1 MEMQEI
7 LRMIMHRPTWV
18 EIDLNALRHNLSAL
32 KKRVG
37 PQIKILGIVKADAYG
52 HGDYEVSRVLLNNGV
67 EMLGIAIVEEGIQ
80 LREKGIKTP
89 LLILGGIFE
98 EQIDTV
104 IQYGL
109 TPTVYDLKLA
119 EVLSKRA
126 YYFNT
131 IMKVHVYVD
140 TGMGSIGVKY
150 DKAIEFIK
158 VVKNLK
164 NFHIEG
170 IYTHCSSS
178 DEKDSA
184 FTNLQIKRFRDILTA
199 LDSMNACIPLRHM
212 ANSGAILGYPEAYFT
227 MVRPGLSLYGLYPS
241 EDVSRDIGIRPVMS
255 FKTRIIHIKEMDTG
269 DVVGYGRGYNIT
281 KPTRVAT
288 LPLGY
293 DDGYSRLLSN
303 QGEVLIRDKKASI
316 VGRVCM
322 DQCFVDVTNIK
333 DVSVG
338 DEVVLYG
345 SQGQET
351 IPIESIAKQLDT
363 IPYEVTCSISKRVP
377 RIYTNKE
384 DYLIQRYLTQ
394 S

>member
-1 MEMQEI
+1 
-7 LRMIMHRPTWV
+7 MHRPTWV

-37 PQIKILGIVKADAYG
+37 PQTKILGIVKADAYG
-52 HGDYEVSRVLLNNGV
+52 HGDYEISRVLLNNGV
-67 EMLGIAIVEEGIQ
+67 EMLGIAILEEGIQ
-80 LREKGIKTP
+80 LRDKGIKAP
-89 LLILGGIFE
+89 LLLLGGIFE

-109 TPTVYDLKLA
+109 TPTIYDLKLA

-140 TGMGSIGVKY
+140 TGMGSIGVKH
-150 DKAIEFIK
+150 DKAVEFVK
-158 VVKNLK
+158 FAKNLK
-164 NFHIEG
+164 NLLIEG

-184 FTNLQIKRFRDILTA
+184 FTNLQIKRFRDVLDA
-199 LDSMNACIPLRHM
+199 LDASKACIPLRHM

-241 EDVSRDIGIRPVMS
+241 ADVSRDIGIRPVMS
-255 FKTRIIHIKEMDTG
+255 FKTRIIHIKDMESG
-269 DVVGYGRGYNIT
+269 DVVGYDRAYRIT

-288 LPLGY
+288 LPMGY
-293 DDGYSRLLSN
+293 ADGYNRLLSN
-303 QGEVLIRDKKASI
+303 QGEVIIRSKKASI
-316 VGRVCM
+316 IGRVCM

-345 SQGQET
+345 RQAQES
-351 IPIESIAKQLDT
+351 IPIESIAKQLNT

-377 RIYTNKE
+377 RIYINKE
-384 DYLIQRYLTQ
+384 D
-394 S
+394 

>member
-1 MEMQEI
+1 
-7 LRMIMHRPTWV
+7 MHRPTWV
-18 EIDLNALRHNLSAL
+18 EIDLNALRHNLLAI
-32 KKRVG
+32 KKWVE

-52 HGDYEVSRVLLNNGV
+52 HGDFEVSRVLLNNGV
-67 EMLGIAIVEEGIQ
+67 EMLGIAILEEGIQ
-80 LREKGIKTP
+80 LRDKGIKVP
-89 LLILGGIFE
+89 LLLLGGIFE

-140 TGMGSIGVKY
+140 TGMGSIGVKH
-150 DKAIEFIK
+150 DKAVEF
-158 VVKNLK
+158 VKFARNLK
-164 NFHIEG
+164 NLLIEG

-184 FTNLQIKRFRDILTA
+184 FTNLQIKRFRDVLAA
-199 LDSMNACIPLRHM
+199 LDSMNARIPLRHM

-227 MVRPGLSLYGLYPS
+227 MVRPGLSLYGLYSS

-255 FKTRIIHIKEMDTG
+255 FKTRIIHIKDMESG
-269 DVVGYGRGYNIT
+269 DVVGYGRTYRIT

-293 DDGYSRLLSN
+293 DDGYNRLLSN
-303 QGEVLIRDKKASI
+303 QGEVIIRSKKASI
-316 VGRVCM
+316 IGRVCM

-333 DVSVG
+333 EVSVG

-345 SQGQET
+345 NQGQEI
-351 IPIESIAKQLDT
+351 IPIESIAKQLNT

-384 DYLIQRYLTQ
+384 D
-394 S
+394 

>member
-1 MEMQEI
+1 M
-7 LRMIMHRPTWV
+7 LRKDMHRPTWV
-18 EIDLNALRHNLSAL
+18 EIDLNALRHNLLAIR
-32 KKRVG
+32 KWVG

-67 EMLGIAIVEEGIQ
+67 EMLGIAILEEGIQ
-80 LREKGIKTP
+80 LRDKGIKAP
-89 LLILGGIFE
+89 LLLLGGIFE

-109 TPTVYDLKLA
+109 TPTIYDLKLA

-140 TGMGSIGVKY
+140 TGMGSIGVKH
-150 DKAIEFIK
+150 DKAVEFVK
-158 VVKNLK
+158 FAKNLK
-164 NFHIEG
+164 NLLIEG

-184 FTNLQIKRFRDILTA
+184 FTNLQIKRFRDVLDA
-199 LDSMNACIPLRHM
+199 LDASKACIPLRHM

-241 EDVSRDIGIRPVMS
+241 ADVSRDIGIRPVMS
-255 FKTRIIHIKEMDTG
+255 FKTRIIHIKDMESG
-269 DVVGYGRGYNIT
+269 DVVGYDRAYRIT

-288 LPLGY
+288 LPMGY
-293 DDGYSRLLSN
+293 ADGYNRLLSN
-303 QGEVLIRDKKASI
+303 QGEVIIRSKKASI
-316 VGRVCM
+316 IGRVCM

-345 SQGQET
+345 RQAQES
-351 IPIESIAKQLDT
+351 IPIESIAKQLNT

-384 DYLIQRYLTQ
+384 D
-394 S
+394 

>member
-1 MEMQEI
+1 
-7 LRMIMHRPTWV
+7 MHRPTWV
-18 EIDLNALRHNLSAL
+18 EIDLNALRHNLFAI
-32 KKRVG
+32 KKWVG

-52 HGDYEVSRVLLNNGV
+52 HGDYEVSRVLLSNGV

-104 IQYGL
+104 IQYDL

-119 EVLSKRA
+119 DVLSKRA
-126 YYFNT
+126 YHFNKV
-131 IMKVHVYVD
+131 IKVHVYVD
-140 TGMGSIGVKY
+140 TGMGSIGVKHN
-150 DKAIEFIK
+150 KAVEFIK
-158 VVKNLK
+158 SLKDMKNL
-164 NFHIEG
+164 FIEG

-178 DEKDSA
+178 DENDSS
-184 FTNLQIKRFRDILTA
+184 FTNLQIKRFRAILDA
-199 LDSMNACIPLRHM
+199 LDTIKARIPLRHM
-212 ANSGAILGYPEAYFT
+212 ANSGAIIGYPEAYFT

-241 EDVSRDIGIRPVMS
+241 EDVSRDIGLKPVMS

-269 DVVGYGRGYNIT
+269 DVVGYGRGYSII
-281 KPTRVAT
+281 KPTRVAI
-288 LPLGY
+288 LPVGY
-293 DDGYSRLLSN
+293 ADGYNRLLSN
-303 QGEVLIRDKKASI
+303 QGKVIIR
-316 VGRVCM
+316 GRKSPIIGLVCM
-322 DQCFVDVTNIK
+322 DQCFVDVTHIK

-338 DEVVLYG
+338 GEVVLYG
-345 SQGQET
+345 SQGEET

-384 DYLIQRYLTQ
+384 D
-394 S
+394 

>member
-1 MEMQEI
+1 MEIPYFPRQA
-7 LRMIMHRPTWV
+7 MHRPTWV
-18 EIDLNALRHNLSAL
+18 EIDLNALRHNLLAI

-52 HGDYEVSRVLLNNGV
+52 HGDYEVSRVLLNNSA
-67 EMLGIAIVEEGIQ
+67 EMLGIAILEEGIQ
-80 LREKGIKTP
+80 LRDKGIKAP
-89 LLILGGIFE
+89 LLLLGGIFE

-140 TGMGSIGVKY
+140 TGMGSIGVKH
-150 DKAIEFIK
+150 DKAVEFVK
-158 VVKNLK
+158 FAKNLK
-164 NFHIEG
+164 NLLIDG

-178 DEKDSA
+178 DEKDLA
-184 FTNLQIKRFRDILTA
+184 FTNLQIKRFRDVLDA
-199 LDSMNACIPLRHM
+199 LDASKACIPLRHM
-212 ANSGAILGYPEAYFT
+212 ANSGAILGYPEAYFN

-241 EDVSRDIGIRPVMS
+241 EDISRDIGIRPVMS
-255 FKTRIIHIKEMDTG
+255 FKTRIIHIKNMESG
-269 DVVGYGRGYNIT
+269 DVVGYGRTYRIT

-293 DDGYSRLLSN
+293 DDGYNRLLSN
-303 QGEVLIRDKKASI
+303 QGEVLIRGKKASI
-316 VGRVCM
+316 IGRVCM

-345 SQGQET
+345 SQAQES
-351 IPIESIAKQLDT
+351 IPIESIAKQLNT

-384 DYLIQRYLTQ
+384 D
-394 S
+394 

>member
-1 MEMQEI
+1 
-7 LRMIMHRPTWV
+7 MHRPTWV
-18 EIDLNALRHNLSAL
+18 EIDLNALRHNLLAI

-52 HGDYEVSRVLLNNGV
+52 HGDYEVSRVLLDNGV
-67 EMLGIAIVEEGIQ
+67 EMLGIAILEEGIQ
-80 LREKGIKTP
+80 LRDKGIKAP
-89 LLILGGIFE
+89 LLLLGGIFE

-131 IMKVHVYVD
+131 TTKVHVYVD

-164 NFHIEG
+164 NLLIDG

-184 FTNLQIKRFRDILTA
+184 FTNLQIKRFRDVLTA
-199 LDSMNACIPLRHM
+199 LDSMNARIPLRHM

-255 FKTRIIHIKEMDTG
+255 FKTRVIHFKEMDTG
-269 DVVGYGRGYNIT
+269 DVVGYGRGYSII

-293 DDGYSRLLSN
+293 DDGYNRLLSN
-303 QGEVLIRDKKASI
+303 QGEVLIRGKKAFVI
-316 VGRVCM
+316 GRVCM

-345 SQGQET
+345 RQGQET
-351 IPIESIAKQLDT
+351 IPIESIAKQLNT

-384 DYLIQRYLTQ
+384 D
-394 S
+394 

>member
-1 MEMQEI
+1 
-7 LRMIMHRPTWV
+7 MHRPTWV
-18 EIDLNALRHNLSAL
+18 EIDLNALRHNLFAI
-32 KKRVG
+32 KKWVG

-52 HGDYEVSRVLLNNGV
+52 HGDYEVSRVLLSNGV

-104 IQYGL
+104 IQYDL

-119 EVLSKRA
+119 DVLSKMA
-126 YYFNT
+126 YHFNKV
-131 IMKVHVYVD
+131 IKVHVYVD
-140 TGMGSIGVKY
+140 TGMGSIGVKHN
-150 DKAIEFIK
+150 KAVEFIK
-158 VVKNLK
+158 SLKDMKNL
-164 NFHIEG
+164 FIEG

-178 DEKDSA
+178 DESDSS
-184 FTNLQIKRFRDILTA
+184 FTNLQIKRFRAMLDA
-199 LDSMNACIPLRHM
+199 LDTIKARIPLRHM
-212 ANSGAILGYPEAYFT
+212 ANSGAIIGYPEAYFT

-241 EDVSRDIGIRPVMS
+241 EDVSRDIGLKPVMS

-269 DVVGYGRGYNIT
+269 DVVGYGRGYSIT
-281 KPTRVAT
+281 KPTRVAI
-288 LPLGY
+288 LPVGY
-293 DDGYSRLLSN
+293 ADGYNRLLSN
-303 QGEVLIRDKKASI
+303 QGKVIIRGRKSSI
-316 VGRVCM
+316 IGLVCM
-322 DQCFVDVTNIK
+322 DQCFVDVTHIK

-338 DEVVLYG
+338 GEVVLYG

-384 DYLIQRYLTQ
+384 D
-394 S
+394 

>member
-1 MEMQEI
+1 M
-7 LRMIMHRPTWV
+7 LREVMHRPTWV
-18 EIDLNALRHNLSAL
+18 EIDLNALRHNLLAI
-32 KKRVG
+32 KKRIG
-37 PQIKILGIVKADAYG
+37 SQIKILGVVKADAYG

-67 EMLGIAIVEEGIQ
+67 EMLGIAILEEGIQ
-80 LREKGIKTP
+80 LRDKGIKAP
-89 LLILGGIFE
+89 LLLLGGIFE
-98 EQIDTV
+98 EQIDMV

-140 TGMGSIGVKY
+140 TGMGSIGVKHN
-150 DKAIEFIK
+150 KAVEFIK
-158 VVKNLK
+158 SLKEMKNL
-164 NFHIEG
+164 FIEG

-184 FTNLQIKRFRDILTA
+184 FTNLQIKRFRDVLDA
-199 LDSMNACIPLRHM
+199 LDASEACIPLRHI
-212 ANSGAILGYPEAYFT
+212 ANSGAILGYPEAYFN

-241 EDVSRDIGIRPVMS
+241 EDVSRDIGLRPVMS
-255 FKTRIIHIKEMDTG
+255 FKTKVIHIKDMESG
-269 DVVGYGRGYNIT
+269 DVVGYGRTYRIT

-293 DDGYSRLLSN
+293 DDGYNRLLSN
-303 QGEVLIRDKKASI
+303 QGAVIIKSKKASI
-316 VGRVCM
+316 IGRVCM

-345 SQGQET
+345 SQAQES
-351 IPIESIAKQLDT
+351 IPIETIAKQLNT

-384 DYLIQRYLTQ
+384 D
-394 S
+394 

>member
-1 MEMQEI
+1 
-7 LRMIMHRPTWV
+7 MHRPTWV
-18 EIDLNALRHNLSAL
+18 EIDLNALRHNLLAIR
-32 KKRVG
+32 KWVG

-52 HGDYEVSRVLLNNGV
+52 HGDSEVSRVLLNNGV
-67 EMLGIAIVEEGIQ
+67 EMLGIAILEEGIQ
-80 LREKGIKTP
+80 LRDKGIKAP
-89 LLILGGIFE
+89 LLLLGGIFE

-150 DKAIEFIK
+150 DKAVEFVK
-158 VVKNLK
+158 FAKNLK
-164 NFHIEG
+164 NLLIEG

-184 FTNLQIKRFRDILTA
+184 FTNLQIKRFRDVLDA
-199 LDSMNACIPLRHM
+199 LDASKACIPLRHM
-212 ANSGAILGYPEAYFT
+212 ANSGAILGYPEAYFA

-241 EDVSRDIGIRPVMS
+241 EDVSRNIGIKPVMS
-255 FKTRIIHIKEMDTG
+255 FKTRIIHIKDMESG
-269 DVVGYGRGYNIT
+269 DVVGYGRTYRIT

-293 DDGYSRLLSN
+293 DDGYNRLLSN
-303 QGEVLIRDKKASI
+303 QGEVIIRGKKASI
-316 VGRVCM
+316 IGRVCM

-345 SQGQET
+345 SQGQEI
-351 IPIESIAKQLDT
+351 IPIESIAKQLNT

-377 RIYTNKE
+377 RIYINKE
-384 DYLIQRYLTQ
+384 D
-394 S
+394 

>member
-1 MEMQEI
+1 MEMQNM
-7 LRMIMHRPTWV
+7 LRKVMHRPTWV
-18 EIDLNALRHNLSAL
+18 EIDLNALRHNLLAIR
-32 KKRVG
+32 KWVG

-67 EMLGIAIVEEGIQ
+67 EMLGIAILEEGIQ
-80 LREKGIKTP
+80 LRDKGIKAP

-119 EVLSKRA
+119 DVLSKRA
-126 YYFNT
+126 NYFNK

-150 DKAIEFIK
+150 DKAVEFVK
-158 VVKNLK
+158 FVKNMK
-164 NFHIEG
+164 NLLIEG

-184 FTNLQIKRFRDILTA
+184 FTNLQIKRFRDVLDA
-199 LDSMNACIPLRHM
+199 LDTIKVCIPLRHM
-212 ANSGAILGYPEAYFT
+212 ANSGAILDYPEAYFN

-241 EDVSRDIGIRPVMS
+241 EDVSRDIGIKPVMS
-255 FKTRIIHIKEMDTG
+255 FKTRIIHIKNMESG
-269 DVVGYGRGYNIT
+269 DVIGYGRTYRIT

-293 DDGYSRLLSN
+293 DDGYNRLFSN
-303 QGEVLIRDKKASI
+303 QGEVIIRGKKASI

-322 DQCFVDVTNIK
+322 DQCFVDVTHIK

-345 SQGQET
+345 SQAQES
-351 IPIESIAKQLDT
+351 IPIESIAKQLNT

-384 DYLIQRYLTQ
+384 D
-394 S
+394 

>member
-1 MEMQEI
+1 
-7 LRMIMHRPTWV
+7 MIMHRPTWV

-37 PQIKILGIVKADAYG
+37 PQTKILGIVKADAYG
-52 HGDYEVSRVLLNNGV
+52 HGDYEISRVLLNNGG
-67 EMLGIAIVEEGIQ
+67 EMLGIAILEEGIQ
-80 LREKGIKTP
+80 LRDKGIKAP
-89 LLILGGIFE
+89 LLLLGGIFE

-140 TGMGSIGVKY
+140 TGMGSIGVKH
-150 DKAIEFIK
+150 DKAVEFVK
-158 VVKNLK
+158 FAKNLK
-164 NFHIEG
+164 NLLIDG

-178 DEKDSA
+178 DEKDLA
-184 FTNLQIKRFRDILTA
+184 FTNLQIKRFRDVLDA
-199 LDSMNACIPLRHM
+199 LDASKACIPLRHM
-212 ANSGAILGYPEAYFT
+212 ANSGAILGYPEAYFN

-241 EDVSRDIGIRPVMS
+241 EDVSRDTGIRPVMS
-255 FKTRIIHIKEMDTG
+255 FKTRVIHIKDMESG
-269 DVVGYGRGYNIT
+269 DVVGYGRTYRIT

-293 DDGYSRLLSN
+293 DDGYNRLLSN
-303 QGEVLIRDKKASI
+303 QGEVIIRGKKASI
-316 VGRVCM
+316 IGRVCM

-345 SQGQET
+345 SQGQEI
-351 IPIESIAKQLDT
+351 IPIESIAKQLNT

-377 RIYTNKE
+377 RIYINKE
-384 DYLIQRYLTQ
+384 D
-394 S
+394 

>member
-1 MEMQEI
+1 
-7 LRMIMHRPTWV
+7 MHRPTWV

-37 PQIKILGIVKADAYG
+37 PQTKILGIVKADAYG
-52 HGDYEVSRVLLNNGV
+52 HGDYEISRVLLNNGV
-67 EMLGIAIVEEGIQ
+67 EMLGIAILEEGIQ
-80 LREKGIKTP
+80 LRDKGIKAP
-89 LLILGGIFE
+89 LLLLGGIFE
-98 EQIDTV
+98 DQIDTV

-109 TPTVYDLKLA
+109 TPTIYDLKLA

-140 TGMGSIGVKY
+140 TGMGSIGVKH
-150 DKAIEFIK
+150 DKAVEFVK
-158 VVKNLK
+158 FAKNLK
-164 NFHIEG
+164 NLLIEG

-184 FTNLQIKRFRDILTA
+184 FTNLQIKRFRDVLDA
-199 LDSMNACIPLRHM
+199 LDASKACIPLRHM

-241 EDVSRDIGIRPVMS
+241 ADVSRDIGIRPVMS
-255 FKTRIIHIKEMDTG
+255 FKTRIIHIKDMESG
-269 DVVGYGRGYNIT
+269 DVVGYDRAYRIT

-288 LPLGY
+288 LPMGY
-293 DDGYSRLLSN
+293 ADGYNRLLSN
-303 QGEVLIRDKKASI
+303 QGEVIIRSKKASI
-316 VGRVCM
+316 IGRVCM

-345 SQGQET
+345 RQAQES
-351 IPIESIAKQLDT
+351 IPIESIAKQLNT

-384 DYLIQRYLTQ
+384 D
-394 S
+394 